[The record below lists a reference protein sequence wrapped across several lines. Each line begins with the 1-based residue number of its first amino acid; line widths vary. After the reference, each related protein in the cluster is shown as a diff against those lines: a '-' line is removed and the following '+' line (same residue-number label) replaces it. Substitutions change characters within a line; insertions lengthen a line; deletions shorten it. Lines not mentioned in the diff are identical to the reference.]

1 MKRIIGTTITS
12 RLLMLLLAV
21 AVAGGFSSCKSQKKI
36 AAQKAAAERAAQI
49 EQAKQ
54 DLLLIINDQGNMT
67 VGQKEDKVAEIV
79 AMDLQDGEVDALIE
93 RAQQAIERQKAELKR
108 QEEERLRKE
117 REAQQQEEQKFDKL
131 EDIFDRVAGNKSLEM
146 SNRSIEEALRYFS
159 SPDVPVLI
167 IVYIDSEITDY
178 DKPTTIRKYLEYL
191 KDQGKNPNDIHNV
204 KFDANG
210 KINELELIKK

>member
-1 MKRIIGTTITS
+1 
-12 RLLMLLLAV
+12 
-21 AVAGGFSSCKSQKKI
+21 
-36 AAQKAAAERAAQI
+36 
-49 EQAKQ
+49 
-54 DLLLIINDQGNMT
+54 
-67 VGQKEDKVAEIV
+67 
-79 AMDLQDGEVDALIE
+79 
-93 RAQQAIERQKAELKR
+93 
-108 QEEERLRKE
+108 
-117 REAQQQEEQKFDKL
+117 
-131 EDIFDRVAGNKSLEM
+131 M